1 MSVHVFNPKVWG
13 TDPENDAKGE
23 SGNFFKHLPNS
34 TMNWVT
40 YNNLYS
46 DMEVFNQT
54 RFIYQEYMKKDIM
67 PILMSEGPYQKLSAY
82 KWQVASNQVER
93 GLNYRVAFGGGFG
106 GAYTYGC
113 DWLQNPTSPWD
124 KYLNLGARP
133 HIKFFSDLFKDRP
146 WWNLTPDWQR
156 KFLVSTTLIG
166 GSQIENDNYTLA
178 AYDSLNAILGVV
190 YCTEMQTITVDLSKI
205 TGPVKVQWYDPT
217 SGEYLRVKGSPFVDR
232 GLRAFTTPDLPH
244 KEFNTDGSEETSHDW
259 VLVVEGKTL

>member
-1 MSVHVFNPKVWG
+1 
-13 TDPENDAKGE
+13 
-23 SGNFFKHLPNS
+23 L
-34 TMNWVT
+34 
-40 YNNLYS
+40 
-46 DMEVFNQT
+46 
-54 RFIYQEYMKKDIM
+54 QETTI
-67 PILMSEGPYQKLSAY
+67 
-82 KWQVASNQVER
+82 
-93 GLNYRVAFGGGFG
+93 
-106 GAYTYGC
+106 
-113 DWLQNPTSPWD
+113 PWD